1 MEALSAIAEAAVETA
16 KEIGETAVAET
27 ENSFP
32 EFFDSIGEKDKCE
45 GLENR
50 IITKQGRV
58 FPSFFDEAIRGQ
70 ETSENDGFD
79 KSKQYEANSTI
90 EVDGRNYKT
99 DDNGN
104 IFKTDGELNPN
115 SKYEINGIS
124 YETDSEG
131 RISNWD
137 GEPGYNPEAERDGEA
152 QTDAGGDD
160 RKPGDDGGH
169 LVARVLNGSSGNE
182 NIVAMRDTINR
193 GDYKKAEN
201 EIANAKK
208 LPAEKEVHDSGKILY
223 DGDSKRPSKIERTYT
238 IDGVTKELTVDN
250 VEGSK
255 DLLDSIENDISES
268 DFQNIEDRI
277 ADMEEDGAEVS
288 VTSVL
293 KEYDENSEVAS
304 ITVGIRDEISKTK
317 TYIKFEVR

>member
-1 MEALSAIAEAAVETA
+1 
-16 KEIGETAVAET
+16 T

-137 GEPGYNPEAERDGEA
+137 GEPGYNPEAERDG
-152 QTDAGGDD
+152 
-160 RKPGDDGGH
+160 
-169 LVARVLNGSSGNE
+169 
-182 NIVAMRDTINR
+182 
-193 GDYKKAEN
+193 
-201 EIANAKK
+201 
-208 LPAEKEVHDSGKILY
+208 
-223 DGDSKRPSKIERTYT
+223 
-238 IDGVTKELTVDN
+238 
-250 VEGSK
+250 
-255 DLLDSIENDISES
+255 
-268 DFQNIEDRI
+268 
-277 ADMEEDGAEVS
+277 
-288 VTSVL
+288 
-293 KEYDENSEVAS
+293 
-304 ITVGIRDEISKTK
+304 
-317 TYIKFEVR
+317 